1 MVKTEIDV
9 PQGIAEFLDEI
20 CLGAEADIERNPLT
34 CLAGDVDACDNLEV
48 WFNVDIKPVA
58 MYLVEVGAGND
69 IMRSKAD
76 LPREDS

>member
-9 PQGIAEFLDEI
+9 PHGMAKFLDEI
-20 CLGAEADIERNPLT
+20 LLGGAADIERNPPT

-48 WFNVDIKPVA
+48 WFDVDIKPVA

-69 IMRSKAD
+69 IVRSKAD